1 MKPETLIYDRVK
13 FIIPDNSNKT
23 VFFAAISKMSHEVF
37 FYSYIDEKP
46 IQCFTLAEQNILNE
60 NELDAVFEEIV
71 NVVKSSKFYNDS
83 KLNVVT
89 ITLDK
94 AGIKM
99 NVEYHDLDESLYRLK
114 REWKQNKL
122 N

>member
-1 MKPETLIYDRVK
+1 MKPETLIYDKVK
-13 FIIPDNSNKT
+13 LIIPDNSDKT
-23 VFFAAISKMSHEVF
+23 VFFAAISKTSYEVF

-46 IQCFTLAEQNILNE
+46 VQCFALAEQNLLNE
-60 NELDAVFEEIV
+60 NELDTVFEEIV
-71 NVVKSSKFYNDS
+71 NVIKSSKVYNYN

-94 AGIKM
+94 TGIKM
-99 NVEYHDLDESLYRLK
+99 NVDYHNLDESLYGLK
-114 REWKQNKL
+114 KEWKQNTL